1 MGKTDRSTFHSWY
14 VAGLMGCGYAVS
26 FLDRSLVSVA
36 AAPIKRDLALSD
48 TQFGLLQG
56 TSFVILYCLC
66 GIPLG
71 RLADRVDRR
80 RMIALG
86 ILFWTLMTAVCG
98 LAGSFATFFLARV
111 CVGLGEASLVPAGL
125 SLIGSIMPRDRM
137 ARAVAVF
144 IMGATIGNAAALM
157 GGGYLLG
164 RLGAVGPLPFVGTM
178 VPWQQL
184 FLLACLP
191 GLVVAALMLTIREP
205 GRAPVAPNAP
215 ASLRAALGHVGAH
228 RRAYGFLV
236 AAACCNITIAQ
247 SQGAWSTLFFVRHF
261 GLQPGPSA
269 VLVGA
274 MFLASAP
281 TGQLAGGFLTDRLQM
296 RGVAGAQNLVMAV
309 FLILALLPGVV
320 FCTTDRLWLAEASYP
335 LFCFLVSAAT
345 PTGLAALQLLT
356 PARHRGTLGALFLS
370 IVTLVGLGLGP
381 AAVGL
386 LTDHLFQDEQAL
398 GLSLLIVI
406 LIAGVAGPLLALA
419 GRRPFVTAV
428 GRVEAPLP
436 ERLQHIA

>member
-1 MGKTDRSTFHSWY
+1 MGRSALYPWY

-26 FLDRSLVSVA
+26 FLDRSLVSAA
-36 AAPIKRDLALSD
+36 AAPIKHDLALSD

-71 RLADRVDRR
+71 RLADRTDRR

-98 LAGSFATFFLARV
+98 LAGSFSMFFLARV
-111 CVGLGEASLVPAGL
+111 GVGLGEASLVPAGM
-125 SLIGSIMPRDRM
+125 SLIGSIMPRERM

-144 IMGATIGNAAALM
+144 IMGATIGSAAALL
-157 GGGYLLG
+157 GGGYLLT
-164 RLGAVGPLPFVGTM
+164 RLDAVRSLPLLGSLA
-178 VPWQQL
+178 PWQVL
-184 FLLACLP
+184 FLIAGVP
-191 GLVVAALMLTIREP
+191 GLVVAALIMTIREP
-205 GRAPVAPNAP
+205 ARAPLASNAP
-215 ASLRAALGHVGAH
+215 ASLRAALAHVGAH

-236 AAACCNITIAQ
+236 AAACCNLIIAQ
-247 SQGAWSTLFFVRHF
+247 SQGAWAPLFFIRHF
-261 GLQPGPSA
+261 GLEPGPSA
-269 VLVGA
+269 ILVGS
-274 MFLASAP
+274 MFLISAP
-281 TGQLAGGFLTDRLQM
+281 TGQFAGGWLTDRLQA
-296 RGVAGAQNLVMAV
+296 RGIAGAQNLVMV
-309 FLILALLPGVV
+309 LFLALALLPGAI
-320 FCTTDRLWLAEASYP
+320 FCTTDRLWLAKATYP
-335 LFCFLVSAAT
+335 VFSFLVSAAT

-356 PARHRGTLGALFLS
+356 PARFQGTLSALFLS

-398 GLSLLIVI
+398 GRSLLVVI
-406 LIAGVAGPLLALA
+406 LAAGTAGPLLALA

-428 GRVEAPLP
+428 GAVESRPELP